1 MLIRQAAQ
9 TRRFVTGFYVFL
21 GETLISW
28 KSKKQQTVSRSSVE
42 SEYKSVAST
51 CCEITWLLTLLK
63 DLYISHS

>member
-28 KSKKQQTVSRSSVE
+28 KSKKQ
-42 SEYKSVAST
+42 
-51 CCEITWLLTLLK
+51 
-63 DLYISHS
+63 